1 MRHRVKHI
9 VILMAALMGAGTLSG
24 AATAQSVQGEAPAV
38 AAAQPAIDA
47 LLRPL
52 PQDSALS
59 ARRVFVDSL
68 GQAHVRLAQTYRGIP
83 VFEGEAVVHV
93 DTATGRVTG
102 VTNATLPFAAIATTP
117 GVSAQHAADVA
128 RVHFSQAPG
137 LASRRDLS
145 IIVQNGAAQL
155 AWKVHDEGDAASGR
169 VDTVAFVGAKDG
181 KVLRAWDNLH
191 TGNVAGTAAG
201 MYMKLGGE
209 PMTVDQT
216 GTTYALRHAGLPTY
230 YTCNMAGG
238 RNACATFTNSVPSF
252 GNGAIS
258 SSGATAGAD
267 AQYGAEM
274 THSYYAARFGRS
286 GIDDANMSTYSRV
299 HYSKGYENAFWS
311 DSCSCM
317 TYGDGKSTF
326 YPLVSLDVAGHEM
339 SHGVTSREA
348 NLTYS
353 GESGG
358 LNEAT
363 SDIFGTMVEYYAAGS
378 FDVPD
383 YKIGEMI
390 MRSNWANTT
399 NRTSF
404 SPTKALRYMYK
415 PSTDTA
421 SKDCWYSGIG
431 SVDVHYSSGVANHF
445 FYLLAEGSA
454 PAAPLVA
461 SPTCNGATVTGIGR
475 AKAEQIWYRALTVYM
490 VPSTNYAGA
499 RAATISAAKDLYGA
513 ASAEAGAVAAA
524 WSAVSVN

>member
-1 MRHRVKHI
+1 VKHTA
-9 VILMAALMGAGTLSG
+9 ILFAALLGAGIISG
-24 AATAQSVQGEAPAV
+24 PATAQSPQDEAQAI

-47 LLRPL
+47 LLKSL
-52 PQDSALS
+52 PKDSSLAP
-59 ARRVFVDSL
+59 RRVFVDSL
-68 GQAHVRLAQTYRGIP
+68 GQAHVRLAQSYRGIP

-93 DTATGRVTG
+93 DTASGRVTG
-102 VTNATLPFAAIATTP
+102 ITNATLPFAAIATTP
-117 GVSAQHAADVA
+117 GVSEQHAADVA
-128 RVHFSQAPG
+128 RGHFRHPLG
-137 LASRRDLS
+137 LASKRQLA

-155 AWKVHDEGDAASGR
+155 AWKVHDEGHVPEGR
-169 VDTVAFVGAKDG
+169 LDTVAYVGAKDG
-181 KVLRAWDNLH
+181 KVLRAWNNLH
-191 TGNVAGTAAG
+191 TGDAAGTAAG
-201 MYMKLGGE
+201 MYMKAGGQ
-209 PMTVDQT
+209 PIRVDLT
-216 GTTYALRHAGLPTY
+216 GSTYTLRHVGPPLYA
-230 YTCNMAGG
+230 TCNMNGG
-238 RNACATFTNSVPSF
+238 RSTCAAVTNSIGTF

-258 SSGATAGAD
+258 TSGPTAAAD
-267 AQYGAEM
+267 AQFGAEM
-274 THSYYAARFGRS
+274 THSYYAARFGRN
-286 GIDDANMSTYSRV
+286 GIDDAGMTTSSRV

-317 TYGDGKSTF
+317 TYGDGKTTF

-399 NRTSF
+399 NRAAF
-404 SPTKALRYMYK
+404 SPAKALRYMYK
-415 PSTDTA
+415 PSTDGA

-431 SVDVHYSSGVANHF
+431 SIDVHYSSGVANHF

-461 SPTCNGATVTGIGR
+461 SPTCNGATLAGIGR